1 MGGFFGAVSNRD
13 VVMDVYFGVDYHS
26 HLGTRRAGMAAWNPE
41 IGFQRSIHSIE
52 NTPFRTKFE
61 KDVEEMQGTACIA
74 CISDLDPQP
83 LVLFSRHGA
92 YSLCVIG
99 AVNNMEK
106 LKEEYLTICRGHLE
120 AHSKGR
126 VSMVEIIASMINSQP
141 TFAEGIKFVQDKV
154 DGSATI
160 LIINDEGKLIVARD
174 KFGRLPVML
183 GKSEDGYCVAFE
195 SFSYSKMGYSDYSSL
210 GPGECVEISYDG
222 IKQLLPPGKTE
233 KFCAFMWTYFGY
245 PTSHYEGDSVE
256 AIRTRGGAEMA
267 KFDLK
272 HGLAENI
279 DAVCGVPDSG
289 IPYAIGYANERK
301 LPFSR
306 AFIKYTPTWPR
317 SFMPSS
323 ERVRHH
329 IAKMKMLA
337 VHDLIKDKKL
347 LFIDDSIVR
356 GTQLQETVDFLY
368 DNGAK
373 EVHMRS
379 ACPPIMYGCKYLNFS
394 RSNGDLELMARR
406 VIRELEGEEGDNH
419 IPEYADGRTERGKNL
434 RCCICQKL
442 GFSSLEYQTL
452 EGLVKSIGLP
462 KEKICTYCWTGE
474 E

>member
-13 VVMDVYFGVDYHS
+13 VVMDVFFGVDYHS
-26 HLGTRRAGMAAWNPE
+26 HLGTRRAGMASWNDD

-61 KDVEEMQGTACIA
+61 KDVDEMQGTACIA

-92 YSLCVIG
+92 YALCVIG
-99 AVNNMEK
+99 VVNNMED
-106 LKEEYLTICRGHLE
+106 LKNEYLTICRGHLE

-141 TFAEGIKFVQDKV
+141 TFAEGIKFVQDRV
-154 DGSATI
+154 NGSATI
-160 LIINDEGKLIVARD
+160 LIITDEGKLIAARD
-174 KFGRLPVML
+174 RYGRLPVVV
-183 GKSEDGYCVAFE
+183 GKSDDGYCVAFE
-195 SFSYSKMGYSDYSSL
+195 SFSYTKLGYTDHSML
-210 GPGECVEISYDG
+210 GPGECVEISCDG
-222 IKQLLPPGKTE
+222 IKRLLEPGITE

-245 PTSHYEGDSVE
+245 PSSHYEGDSVE
-256 AIRTRGGAEMA
+256 AIRTRGGAEIA
-267 KFDLK
+267 KFDVE
-272 HGLAENI
+272 HDLASNV

-289 IPYAIGYANERK
+289 IPYAIGYANERH
-301 LPFSR
+301 LPFTR
-306 AFIKYTPTWPR
+306 PFIKYTPTWPR

-329 IAKMKMLA
+329 IAKMKMLP
-337 VHDLIKDKKL
+337 VRDLIKDKKL

-379 ACPPIMYGCKYLNFS
+379 ACPPIMFGCKYLNFS
-394 RSNGDLELMARR
+394 RSNSAMDLIARR
-406 VIRELEGEEGDNH
+406 VVRELEGEEGDKH
-419 IPEYADGRTERGKNL
+419 LDEYVDGRTQRGKEL
-434 RCCICQKL
+434 RCCICKKL
-442 GFSSLEYQTL
+442 GFDSLEYQTL
-452 EGLVKSIGLP
+452 DGLIRAIGLP
-462 KEKICTYCWTGE
+462 KDKICTYCWTGE

>member
-1 MGGFFGAVSNRD
+1 
-13 VVMDVYFGVDYHS
+13 
-26 HLGTRRAGMAAWNPE
+26 
-41 IGFQRSIHSIE
+41 
-52 NTPFRTKFE
+52 
-61 KDVEEMQGTACIA
+61 
-74 CISDLDPQP
+74 
-83 LVLFSRHGA
+83 
-92 YSLCVIG
+92 
-99 AVNNMEK
+99 
-106 LKEEYLTICRGHLE
+106 
-120 AHSKGR
+120 
-126 VSMVEIIASMINSQP
+126 
-141 TFAEGIKFVQDKV
+141 
-154 DGSATI
+154 
-160 LIINDEGKLIVARD
+160 
-174 KFGRLPVML
+174 ML

-222 IKQLLPPGKTE
+222 IKQLLPPGKSE

-462 KEKICTYCWTGE
+462 EEKICTYCWTGE

>member
-13 VVMDVYFGVDYHS
+13 VVMDVFFGVDYHS
-26 HLGTRRAGMAAWNPE
+26 HLGTRRAGMAAWNDE
-41 IGFQRSIHSIE
+41 VGFQRSIHSIE

-83 LVLFSRHGA
+83 LVLFSRHGT

-99 AVNNMEK
+99 AVNNMEQ

-160 LIINDEGKLIVARD
+160 LIITDEGKLIAARD
-174 KFGRLPVML
+174 KFGRLPVMV

-195 SFSYSKMGYSDYSSL
+195 SFSYTKMGYSDHSSL
-210 GPGECVEISYDG
+210 GPGECIEISCDG
-222 IKQLLPPGKTE
+222 IKQLLAPGKTE

-267 KFDLK
+267 KFDLE

-306 AFIKYTPTWPR
+306 PFIKYTPTWPR

-394 RSNGDLELMARR
+394 RSNGDLELIARR
-406 VIRELEGEEGDNH
+406 VIRELEGEEGDKY
-419 IPEYADGRTERGKNL
+419 ISEYSDGRTERGKNL
-434 RCCICQKL
+434 RCCICNKF
-442 GFSSLEYQTL
+442 GFNSLEYQTL
-452 EGLVKSIGLP
+452 EGLIESIGLN
-462 KEKICTYCWTGE
+462 KENICTYCWTGE

>member
-1 MGGFFGAVSNRD
+1 
-13 VVMDVYFGVDYHS
+13 
-26 HLGTRRAGMAAWNPE
+26 
-41 IGFQRSIHSIE
+41 
-52 NTPFRTKFE
+52 
-61 KDVEEMQGTACIA
+61 
-74 CISDLDPQP
+74 
-83 LVLFSRHGA
+83 
-92 YSLCVIG
+92 
-99 AVNNMEK
+99 
-106 LKEEYLTICRGHLE
+106 
-120 AHSKGR
+120 
-126 VSMVEIIASMINSQP
+126 
-141 TFAEGIKFVQDKV
+141 
-154 DGSATI
+154 
-160 LIINDEGKLIVARD
+160 
-174 KFGRLPVML
+174 
-183 GKSEDGYCVAFE
+183 
-195 SFSYSKMGYSDYSSL
+195 
-210 GPGECVEISYDG
+210 
-222 IKQLLPPGKTE
+222 
-233 KFCAFMWTYFGY
+233 
-245 PTSHYEGDSVE
+245 
-256 AIRTRGGAEMA
+256 MA